1 MAAPIRFIRKDVRK
15 MNVYDTANKLAEEIK
30 LSEEYVSFKK
40 SKTELENNIE
50 LKSKIKEFEQKRQ
63 QMQILTIQGIEPT
76 EEKTQEIQN
85 MYTELLK
92 DEKAKEY
99 FETEMKFSVLIA
111 DVNKIIGD
119 AIKDVLK

>member
-1 MAAPIRFIRKDVRK
+1 

-30 LSEEYVSFKK
+30 SSEEYESFKK
-40 SKTELENNIE
+40 IKNELENNIE
-50 LKSKIKEFEQKRQ
+50 LKNKIKEFEQKRQ
-63 QMQILTIQGIEPT
+63 QMQMLTIQGIDPT
-76 EEKTQEIQN
+76 QEKAQEIQN

>member
-1 MAAPIRFIRKDVRK
+1 

-30 LSEEYVSFKK
+30 LSEEYVNFKK

-63 QMQILTIQGIEPT
+63 QMQMLTIQGIEPT
-76 EEKTQEIQN
+76 EEKAQEIQN

>member
-1 MAAPIRFIRKDVRK
+1 

-30 LSEEYVSFKK
+30 KSEEYKSFKK
-40 SKTELENNIE
+40 IKKELENNIE
-50 LKSKIKEFEQKRQ
+50 LKNKIKEFEQKRQ
-63 QMQILTIQGIEPT
+63 QMQMLTIQGIEPT
-76 EEKTQEIQN
+76 TEKAQEIQD
-85 MYTELLK
+85 MYTELLN
-92 DEKAKEY
+92 DQNAKEY

>member
-1 MAAPIRFIRKDVRK
+1 

-30 LSEEYVSFKK
+30 LSEEYVSLKK

-63 QMQILTIQGIEPT
+63 QMQMLTIQGIEPT
-76 EEKTQEIQN
+76 SEKTQEIQN

>member
-1 MAAPIRFIRKDVRK
+1 

-63 QMQILTIQGIEPT
+63 QMLTIQGIEPT
-76 EEKTQEIQN
+76 EEKAQEIQN

>member
-1 MAAPIRFIRKDVRK
+1 
-15 MNVYDTANKLAEEIK
+15 
-30 LSEEYVSFKK
+30 
-40 SKTELENNIE
+40 
-50 LKSKIKEFEQKRQ
+50 
-63 QMQILTIQGIEPT
+63 
-76 EEKTQEIQN
+76 

>member
-1 MAAPIRFIRKDVRK
+1 

-30 LSEEYVSFKK
+30 SSEEYESFKK
-40 SKTELENNIE
+40 IKNELENNIE
-50 LKSKIKEFEQKRQ
+50 LKNKIKEFEQKRQ
-63 QMQILTIQGIEPT
+63 QMQMLTIQGIET
-76 EEKTQEIQN
+76 TAEKAQEIQN

>member
-1 MAAPIRFIRKDVRK
+1 
-15 MNVYDTANKLAEEIK
+15 MNVYDTANKIAEEIK
-30 LSEEYVSFKK
+30 SSEEYESFKK
-40 SKTELENNIE
+40 IKNELENNIE
-50 LKSKIKEFEQKRQ
+50 LKNKIKEFEQKRQ
-63 QMQILTIQGIEPT
+63 QIQMLTIQGIEPT
-76 EEKTQEIQN
+76 AEKAQEIQN

>member
-1 MAAPIRFIRKDVRK
+1 

-30 LSEEYVSFKK
+30 SSEEYVGFKK

-50 LKSKIKEFEQKRQ
+50 LKNKIKEFEQKRQ
-63 QMQILTIQGIEPT
+63 QMQMLTIQGIEPT
-76 EEKTQEIQN
+76 QEKAQEIQKI
-85 MYTELLK
+85 YTELLK

>member
-1 MAAPIRFIRKDVRK
+1 

-30 LSEEYVSFKK
+30 LSEEYVRFRK

-63 QMQILTIQGIEPT
+63 QMQMLTIQGIEPT
-76 EEKTQEIQN
+76 SEKAQEIQN

-92 DEKAKEY
+92 AEKAKEY

>member
-1 MAAPIRFIRKDVRK
+1 

-30 LSEEYVSFKK
+30 SSEEYVGFKK

-50 LKSKIKEFEQKRQ
+50 LKNKIKEFEQKRQ
-63 QMQILTIQGIEPT
+63 QMQMLTIQGIEPT
-76 EEKTQEIQN
+76 TEKAQEIQN